1 MSPNYAG
8 RQFMVSNIVRT
19 LAFIGVIPHLLIPL
33 GQRSLV
39 DQQSNGSIKC
49 GPRYGSE
56 GAANTYSSDSGIGQ
70 IRNAHVGADQQNI
83 DGFRC
88 NG

>member
-1 MSPNYAG
+1 MSARSRN
-8 RQFMVSNIVRT
+8 
-19 LAFIGVIPHLLIPL
+19 PL

-49 GPRYGSE
+49 GPRHGSE
-56 GAANTYSSDSGIGQ
+56 RSANTHSSDADIGQ
-70 IRNAHVGADQQNI
+70 IRNAHVGTDQQNI
-83 DGFRC
+83 DGFRR